1 MTCINAIRSLQRPGS
16 PDILRKVLTH
26 FFDDTPHLLQKL
38 KEATS
43 TGDVQTVRQAAHS
56 LKSASANLGATRLAA
71 HCKEMEFQ
79 ANNGLS
85 EKLPTLYTRIETES
99 ESVFHDL
106 HTLLADEAA

>member
-1 MTCINAIRSLQRPGS
+1 
-16 PDILRKVLTH
+16 
-26 FFDDTPHLLQKL
+26 
-38 KEATS
+38 
-43 TGDVQTVRQAAHS
+43 
-56 LKSASANLGATRLAA
+56 
-71 HCKEMEFQ
+71 MEFQ